1 MMNIFPRDFDH
12 TLTGFG
18 GDPAM
23 NRAQHR
29 DALKHTPVI
38 LIHGNATNSA
48 DPKFGMQTI
57 KEFLKDPGHGL
68 HYQDCE
74 IWAMDYLGENNTSPD
89 LQNGVHRRHIEALRT
104 FIDNVVKYLGVKK
117 IDIIT
122 HSLGCTMTQGYL
134 RGLQAD
140 GGWNNDNN
148 RFDVVST
155 VVCLA
160 GGLHGLGAN
169 TSIDEFKTG
178 GDFQNKWPVFR
189 GVKDETVS
197 GSNDTSK
204 QFDPPDH
211 EDWKQ
216 VTSLDNNAIAYVAL
230 TAHGDF
236 IDQQNIDTG
245 HLAGADLNKRYDL
258 GALLQGHEAI
268 VKTLNVFDDFKIYL
282 NQNPPK
288 PPVSITVDKES
299 GNFGSD
305 LQVTV
310 TVEPSNVPVHYTAQR
325 VTKAFN
331 AGFIVETVAEK
342 KAGDLSNAQSL
353 TLTPDGEWDVVFS
366 AEGTE
371 DVTRTYGAN
380 VPLPEVRI
388 LTDNGTPFKGS
399 LVVEASTS
407 KGTLFVGFDGKHWN
421 ADAKVTINKTSKVY
435 FIAIDQDGLASP
447 IVSRSF
453 EKAVVPSATGT
464 LTEHFIA
471 GRLTV
476 TEYIDLG
483 GRLGYTVSV
492 TLYQVDGKWVL
503 NPDTPSTSARAPVI
517 DVSDDSGVFANP
529 ITLALGVRHDTDPA
543 PKVHYTLDGSTPTQ
557 SSPSFASSGLLKL
570 DTPGDWTIKLRAVDA
585 HGNWSDVETKTY
597 KMNIKA
603 ERPEISANQSSGQYP
618 QPFDVV
624 LNAADDKDKSVTV
637 YYTTNG
643 SDPSHAANPD
653 RHSFVG
659 SKTLSIHGNGNH
671 AVFCYAKNSAG
682 KETFESFAWRI
693 A

>member
-1 MMNIFPRDFDH
+1 MNIFPHDFDH

-23 NRAQHR
+23 NRSQHR

-48 DPKFGMQTI
+48 DHKYGMQTI
-57 KEFLKDPGHGL
+57 KEFLKDPSHGL

-74 IWAMDYLGENNTSPD
+74 IWAMDYLGENNTTPD

-104 FIDNVVKYLGVKK
+104 FIDSVIKYLGVKK
-117 IDIIT
+117 VDIIA

-140 GGWNNDNN
+140 GHWDNNNN

-169 TSIDEFKTG
+169 TFIDEFKTG
-178 GDFQNKWPVFR
+178 GDFEQTSHMFR
-189 GVKDETVS
+189 GIRDETPF
-197 GSNDTSK
+197 GPNDTSK
-204 QFDPPDH
+204 QIVPSDH
-211 EDWKQ
+211 RDWKQ
-216 VTSLDNNAIAYVAL
+216 STSLDNNAIAYIAL

-236 IDQQNIDTG
+236 IDQQNTDTG
-245 HLAGADLNKRYDL
+245 HLVGADLNKRYDL
-258 GALLQGHEAI
+258 GVLFQGHEAI

-288 PPVSITVDKES
+288 PPVSISVDKDS
-299 GNFGSD
+299 GNVGSG

-310 TVEPSNVPVHYTAQR
+310 AVAPGNVLVHYAAQR

-342 KAGDLSNAQSL
+342 QAGDLSNGGSL
-353 TLTPDGEWDVVFS
+353 TLASDGAWDVVFS
-366 AEGTE
+366 ADNAE
-371 DVTRTYGAN
+371 DVTRTYGVN
-380 VPLPEVRI
+380 VLLPEVRI

-407 KGTLFVGFDGKHWN
+407 KGTLFVGFDGKQWN

-435 FIAIDQDGLASP
+435 FIAIDPNGLASP

-453 EKAVVPSATGT
+453 EKAVVPSATAT
-464 LTEHFIA
+464 LTEHYIA

-476 TEYIDLG
+476 TEYVELG

-517 DVSDDSGVFANP
+517 DVSDDSGVFTNP
-529 ITLALGVRHDTDPA
+529 ITLALGARHDTDPA

-570 DTPGDWTIKLRAVDA
+570 DTPGNRTVKLRAVDTQ
-585 HGNWSDVETKTY
+585 GNWSDVETKTY

-618 QPFDVV
+618 QSFDVMV
-624 LNAADDKDKSVTV
+624 KAADD
-637 YYTTNG
+637 
-643 SDPSHAANPD
+643 
-653 RHSFVG
+653 
-659 SKTLSIHGNGNH
+659 
-671 AVFCYAKNSAG
+671 
-682 KETFESFAWRI
+682 
-693 A
+693 